1 LTPGDAVAEGQSHSI
16 AHYTVKE
23 VGDSDQTHLYTVRD
37 GVEVEQEIVAAE
49 EKTAK
54 EKSRA

>member
-1 LTPGDAVAEGQSHSI
+1 LTPGDAVAEGQSDSF

-23 VGDSDQTHLYTVRD
+23 VGDSDQTHIYTVRD
-37 GVEVEQEIVAAE
+37 GVEVEHEIVAE

-54 EKSRA
+54 DKSRV